1 MLARIGQALSLTL
14 IALAVIAGCTTSS
27 QGGRL
32 YTVGIDREIEAYLP
46 SDLDTVHDAALTVV
60 SDSLGYEIE
69 REALDRTQ
77 GVIEARTAKKNVV
90 RVNTYPRGSSHTRI
104 TIFVGPLGDESAAAA
119 ILDAIDRRV
128 RARPEAAPSTTSPAA
143 PAS

>member
-1 MLARIGQALSLTL
+1 MLARTGQAFS
-14 IALAVIAGCTTSS
+14 IALIVLAFVAACTTSS

-46 SDLDTVHDAALTVV
+46 ASLDDVHDAALAVV
-60 SDSLGYEIE
+60 ADSLGYEIV
-69 REALDRTQ
+69 RDAVDRTQ
-77 GVIEARTAKKNVV
+77 GVIEARTAKKNAVK
-90 RVNTYPRGSSHTRI
+90 VNTFPRGSSHTRI

-128 RARPEAAPSTTSPAA
+128 RADRAPATAA
-143 PAS
+143 PAPAS